1 MMSKKTAAPTVK
13 MINASSSNPPPPP
26 ISASADG
33 LFRGESGSRSD
44 DGTGPSVGGRVDGS
58 STISSAAVVVE
69 ISGILSVTDNVCSGF
84 KLVVVEISGTLSV
97 PDDVVSGFEYV
108 VVAGGGGSG
117 FVAGGKVSRVVVD
130 GSLETAVV
138 ASGDEAVVIESVEV
152 IENFGSM
159 HTSSLVTCTSSSS
172 SHVLSWFE
180 SRSCGNR

>member
-33 LFRGESGSRSD
+33 LFRGESGSD
-44 DGTGPSVGGRVDGS
+44 DGTGPSVGGRVDES
-58 STISSAAVVVE
+58 STISSA
-69 ISGILSVTDNVCSGF
+69 TDNVCSGGF
-84 KLVVVEISGTLSV
+84 ERVVVEISGTLSV

-108 VVAGGGGSG
+108 IVAGGGGSG
-117 FVAGGKVSRVVVD
+117 FVAGGKLSGAVVD

-138 ASGDEAVVIESVEV
+138 ASGDEVVVIESVEV

-159 HTSSLVTCTSSSS
+159 HTSSLVACTSSSS
-172 SHVLSWFE
+172 SHALSWFE